1 MATVKEYRALVGI
14 DFTDTSGEPARVEAG
29 DKIVGMPEDELRHQ
43 MNAGNAEVWRSGKTE
58 NVFDFSGVEVEVS
71 GVLSRHRDGQIVL
84 TDAAEKAEERG
95 DV

>member
-1 MATVKEYRALVGI
+1 MAAVKEYRALVGI

-43 MNAGNAEVWRSGKTE
+43 INVDNAEVWKAGKTD
-58 NVFDFSGVEVEVS
+58 NVKDWSDVEAEVQ
-71 GVLSRHRDGQIVL
+71 GVLSRRRDGQIVL
-84 TDAAEKAEERG
+84 TDAAVKAEERG